1 VSSIESVP
9 YVYQEEEEEE
19 EEKSKKSEEEIGYI
33 GIK

>member
-1 VSSIESVP
+1 VSSTESVP
-9 YVYQEEEEEE
+9 YVYQEE